1 MNTATLSGRMAR
13 PMILVAALA
22 GLALALA
29 FAVRPAYAGG
39 TADLKEAHV
48 GTNSATDAGD
58 FQCEGDEVPAG
69 QVLWHFILN
78 GLEPGIDA
86 AIPGH
91 FEFQEDGPQDVDSS
105 KWNNDGTTH
114 HFYVY
119 TSGDDTLL
127 GATADIGSSAYNNFN
142 LSHICRGE
150 EQESPSPTPSESES
164 ESQSE
169 SESESESASGEGS
182 QGGTTATPEESVGDG
197 AFGFGGTNPVST
209 VLFSLILLASLGSL
223 AYANVRSA
231 RSRS

>member
-1 MNTATLSGRMAR
+1 MNTATLSRRMAR

-39 TADLKEAHV
+39 VAELHEPHV

-58 FQCEGDEVPAG
+58 FQCTGDEVPAG

-91 FEFQEDGPQDVDSS
+91 FEFQDSGPQDVDSS
-105 KWNNDGTTH
+105 DWNPGGTTH

-119 TSGDDTLL
+119 TPGDDTLL
-127 GATADIGSSAYNNFN
+127 GATADIGESSYNNFV

-150 EQESPSPTPSESES
+150 EQESPSPTPEESVSESVA
-164 ESQSE
+164 
-169 SESESESASGEGS
+169 ESATPEGS
-182 QGGTTATPEESVGDG
+182 QAGGTGTPEESVGDG
-197 AFGFGGTNPVST
+197 AVGFGGVNPIPT
-209 VLFSLILLASLGSL
+209 VVFSLILLASLGSL